1 MSGEP
6 QAGGGGGASLPVAVS
21 VRWGGAP
28 SVDLKAFELD
38 TEALGEGG
46 QGGAVT
52 VADLKRCLEAR
63 TLIPAVRRGAAGEK
77 ERLLPARCAAFC
89 AGRGSSANPYTP
101 SLCLRIASHV
111 S

>member
-6 QAGGGGGASLPVAVS
+6 QAGGGSGASLPVAVR

-38 TEALGEGG
+38 AEALGEGG

-77 ERLLPARCAAFC
+77 ERLFGLPRC

-101 SLCLRIASHV
+101 SLCLRIASHG

>member
-1 MSGEP
+1 MSGDP

-38 TEALGEGG
+38 AEALGEGG

-77 ERLLPARCAAFC
+77 ERLFASAMRCV
-89 AGRGSSANPYTP
+89 
-101 SLCLRIASHV
+101 LRRKGQQRKPLHPVAVLASHV